1 MNNTVETSKK
11 VIWEMGNEIEDTL
24 IEVGTLPD
32 LFQVFIENYGIDMRE
47 LSQDQKYDLGNAG
60 GKLYNMLTLAQRIIW
75 ALEEKQGDIITRY
88 IKSSEST
95 DTTTETTK

>member
-11 VIWEMGNEIEDTL
+11 VICEMSNEIEDTL

-47 LSQDQKYDLGNAG
+47 LTEAQRYDLGNAG
-60 GKLYNMLTLAQRIIW
+60 GKLYNLLTLAQRIIW
-75 ALEEKQGDIITRY
+75 TLEEKQERIVSRY

-95 DTTTETTK
+95 ATTTETTK